1 MPKVDKA
8 NRLHSNGVSK
18 NWRSQ
23 SPEFPI
29 LGLRCDAERMIVPS
43 VPGVAHDLG
52 RCSLLQIM
60 DMMQEPGQMRIQVGR
75 HNSGSDQ
82 LVELMIQLDFNLRFS
97 SFTR

>member
-1 MPKVDKA
+1 
-8 NRLHSNGVSK
+8 
-18 NWRSQ
+18 
-23 SPEFPI
+23 
-29 LGLRCDAERMIVPS
+29 
-43 VPGVAHDLG
+43 
-52 RCSLLQIM
+52 M